1 MRLLAQADGGTA
13 LSDAGFTDNL
23 VLDKY
28 LVPFGDWM
36 EQAFDWIA
44 SELTWLLS
52 AIKWPF
58 STLNELLV
66 RDIMENVSWFWI
78 AVAFFVI
85 GSLARNIKVGVFAG
99 IGIGACGFLGDGFW
113 QATIETIGFVSVAVF
128 LCVLIGV
135 PVGVACGRVDAVWSG
150 VRPVLDAM
158 QVVHAFAYILPFI
171 ALFGL
176 GNVGA
181 TIVTMFFALPPVVR
195 LTNLGIRQV
204 PADVVEASRAYG
216 APEWRVL
223 VDVQLPLSR
232 AAIMTGINQ
241 TLLLAMSMLVIAAIM
256 GATGLGSELFQ
267 AISRQEVFLGAQAG
281 LAFYLV
287 AVVFDRISQPEGAE
301 GGLLRRIRRAWA
313 HRRDPE
319 VLVPGGDGTPVT
331 EDEAAQVQGEITPL
345 TAAERRSMMVAG
357 AGGII
362 AIVSLFLTWNS
373 GAGFLSAYGRTLD
386 EHRPGE
392 SFNGLSA
399 SGGSWFGFVL
409 LALGLV
415 VVAAAV
421 TTMLTP
427 GRGPR
432 WFTADGA
439 TIASL
444 AMLVMMAVYTLA
456 APSDLAGGYSA
467 GIGPWLALIGGLVAS
482 AGSVV
487 WIRLA
492 PHAPDR
498 PLSAGIGWGRVAA
511 AGFVVIVFA
520 IGAISVWSF
529 DERTRLIISPETQAQ
544 FDDMAARAE
553 ANPEQSGVIQSEMS
567 AILAQAQPDSRI
579 ITDGVN
585 REGPGLGIWVVLA
598 GLAGVATA
606 LPAAGVFGRHEHWQW
621 QWSAITA
628 GIGAGAACVGFGWIF
643 THVRSAEETAEGTY
657 VSGVGSFL
665 AVAGGL
671 TLVAT
676 AAGVLKE
683 FRRAKVY
690 ADDVA
695 EAVSAGSHGQ
705 GDRQQEREVLA

>member
-1 MRLLAQADGGTA
+1 MSLLAQADGGSA
-13 LSDAGFTDNL
+13 LDDTRFTDNL
-23 VLDKY
+23 VLDKF
-28 LVPFGDWM
+28 LVPFGEWM
-36 EQAFDWIA
+36 DQAFDWIA
-44 SELTWLLS
+44 SELRWLLS

-66 RDIMENVSWFWI
+66 RDIMENVPWFWI

-128 LCVLIGV
+128 LCVIIGV
-135 PVGVACGRVDAVWSG
+135 PVGVACGRFDAVWSG

-267 AISRQEVFLGAQAG
+267 AISRQEVALGANSG

-319 VLVPGGDGTPVT
+319 VLVPDSGRAAAV
-331 EDEAAQVQGEITPL
+331 EDEAPQVQGEITPL

-357 AGGII
+357 AGGVV
-362 AIVSLFLTWNS
+362 AILSVFLTWNS

-386 EHRPGE
+386 EYRPGE

-409 LALGLV
+409 LGLGLI
-415 VVAAAV
+415 VVAAAA
-421 TTMLTP
+421 TTLLAP

-444 AMLVMMAVYTLA
+444 AILVMMAAYLLA
-456 APSDLAGGYSA
+456 APSDLTTGYSG

-482 AGSVV
+482 AGSVA

-498 PLSAGIGWGRVAA
+498 PLSARIGWGRVAA
-511 AGFVVIVFA
+511 AWFVVAVFA
-520 IGAISVWSF
+520 VGAFSVWSF
-529 DERTRLIISPETQAQ
+529 DERTRLIISPDTQAQ
-544 FDDMAARAE
+544 LDEMAARAD
-553 ANPEQSGVIQSEMS
+553 ANPEQSGVIQSQMS
-567 AILAQAQPDSRI
+567 AILTAVEPDSRI

-585 REGPGLGIWVVLA
+585 RDGPGLGIWVFIA
-598 GLAGVATA
+598 GLAGVVTV
-606 LPAAGVFGRHEHWQW
+606 LPAAGVLGRDEHRQW
-621 QWSAITA
+621 RWSAITA
-628 GIGAGAACVGFGWIF
+628 GIGVGAACVGFGWIF
-643 THVRSAEETAEGTY
+643 THIRSAETTAEGTY
-657 VSGVGSFL
+657 LSGVGSFL
-665 AVAGGL
+665 AIAGGL
-671 TLVAT
+671 TLAST

-690 ADDVA
+690 ADDGA
-695 EAVSAGSHGQ
+695 EEVSAGSDGQ
-705 GDRQQEREVLA
+705 GDRQQEHEVLT

>member
-1 MRLLAQADGGTA
+1 MSLLAQADGSTA
-13 LSDAGFTDNL
+13 LSDTGFTDNL

-36 EQAFDWIA
+36 DQAFDWVA
-44 SELTWLLS
+44 AELGWLLS

-58 STLNELLV
+58 STLNEFLV

-85 GSLARNIKVGVFAG
+85 GLLARNIRVGVFAG
-99 IGIGACGFLGDGFW
+99 LGIGACGFLGDGFW

-128 LCVLIGV
+128 LCVIIGV
-135 PVGVACGRVDAVWSG
+135 PIGVACGRFDAVWSG

-158 QVVHAFAYILPFI
+158 QVIHAFAYLIPFI
-171 ALFGL
+171 FLFGL

-267 AISRQEVFLGAQAG
+267 AVSRQEVFLGAQAG

-287 AVVFDRISQPEGAE
+287 AVVFDRISQPEGTE

-319 VLVPGGDGTPVT
+319 MLVPDSARA
-331 EDEAAQVQGEITPL
+331 EASDDESTQVQGEIAPL
-345 TAAERRSMMVAG
+345 TAAERRPMMVAG
-357 AGGII
+357 AGGIV
-362 AIVSLFLTWNS
+362 AFVSLFLTWNS

-386 EHRPGE
+386 EYRPGE

-409 LALGLV
+409 LALALV
-415 VVAAAV
+415 VVAAAI
-421 TTMLTP
+421 TTMATP

-444 AMLVMMAVYTLA
+444 AMLVMMAVYLLA
-456 APSDLAGGYSA
+456 APSDLAEGYSR
-467 GIGPWLALIGGLVAS
+467 GIGPWLALVGALVAS
-482 AGSVV
+482 AGSVA

-498 PLSAGIGWGRVAA
+498 PLRARIGWGRVAA
-511 AGFVVIVFA
+511 AGFVVIVFGV
-520 IGAISVWSF
+520 GAFSVWSF
-529 DERTRLIISPETQAQ
+529 DERTRLIISTDTQAQ
-544 FDDMAARAE
+544 LDDMAARAE
-553 ANPEQSGVIQSEMS
+553 ANPEQSGVIQSQMS
-567 AILAQAQPDSRI
+567 AILAAAEPNPRI

-585 REGPGLGIWVVLA
+585 RDGPGLGIWVFVA
-598 GLAGVATA
+598 GLAGAAAA
-606 LPAAGVFGRHEHWQW
+606 LPAAGLFGRHEHRQW
-621 QWSAITA
+621 RWSAITA
-628 GIGAGAACVGFGWIF
+628 GIGVGAACVGFGWIF
-643 THVRSAEETAEGTY
+643 THVRSGETTAEGTY
-657 VSGVGSFL
+657 LSGVGSFL
-665 AVAGGL
+665 ALAGGL
-671 TLVAT
+671 TLAAT

-690 ADDVA
+690 ADDV
-695 EAVSAGSHGQ
+695 ESGTSTGSHGQ
-705 GDRQQEREVLA
+705 HDRRQEHEVLT

>member
-1 MRLLAQADGGTA
+1 MSLLAQAENGTA
-13 LSDAGFTDNL
+13 LSDTGFADNL

-44 SELTWLLS
+44 SELRWLLS

-232 AAIMTGINQ
+232 AAIMTGVNQ

-319 VLVPGGDGTPVT
+319 VLVPGSDETPAT

-467 GIGPWLALIGGLVAS
+467 GIGPWLALIGALVAS
-482 AGSVV
+482 AGSVT
-487 WIRLA
+487 WIRVA
-492 PHAPDR
+492 PHSPDR
-498 PLSAGIGWGRVAA
+498 PLGARIGWGRVAA
-511 AGFVVIVFA
+511 AGFVVIVFG
-520 IGAISVWSF
+520 IGAISAWSF
-529 DERTRLIISPETQAQ
+529 DERTRLIISPEAQAQ
-544 FDDMAARAE
+544 LDDMAARAE

-567 AILAQAQPDSRI
+567 AILTQVEPDSRI

-585 REGPGLGIWVVLA
+585 REGPGLGIWVFLA
-598 GLAGVATA
+598 GLVAVAAA
-606 LPAAGVFGRHEHWQW
+606 LPAAGVFGRHEHRQW

>member
-1 MRLLAQADGGTA
+1 MSLLAQAGGSTA
-13 LSDAGFTDNL
+13 LDDTRFTDNL
-23 VLDKY
+23 VLDKF
-28 LVPFGDWM
+28 LVPFGEWM
-36 EQAFDWIA
+36 DQAFDWTA
-44 SELTWLLS
+44 SELRWLLS

-66 RDIMENVSWFWI
+66 RDIMENVPWFWI

-99 IGIGACGFLGDGFW
+99 LGIGACGFLGDGFW

-128 LCVLIGV
+128 LCVIIGV
-135 PVGVACGRVDAVWSG
+135 PVGVACGRFDAVWSG

-267 AISRQEVFLGAQAG
+267 AISRQEVALGANSG

-319 VLVPGGDGTPVT
+319 VLVPDSGRAAAV
-331 EDEAAQVQGEITPL
+331 EDEAPQVQGEITPL

-357 AGGII
+357 AGGIV
-362 AIVSLFLTWNS
+362 AILSVFLTWNS

-386 EHRPGE
+386 EYRPGE

-409 LALGLV
+409 LGLGRV
-415 VVAAAV
+415 VVAAAA
-421 TTMLTP
+421 TTLLMP

-444 AMLVMMAVYTLA
+444 AILVMMASYLLA
-456 APSDLAGGYSA
+456 APSDLTTGYSG

-482 AGSVV
+482 AGSVA

-498 PLSAGIGWGRVAA
+498 PLSARIGWGRVVAA
-511 AGFVVIVFA
+511 WFVVAVFA
-520 IGAISVWSF
+520 VGAFSVWSF
-529 DERTRLIISPETQAQ
+529 DERTRLIISPDTQAQ
-544 FDDMAARAE
+544 LDDMAARAE
-553 ANPEQSGVIQSEMS
+553 ANPEQSGVIQSQMS
-567 AILAQAQPDSRI
+567 AILTAVEPDSRI

-585 REGPGLGIWVVLA
+585 RDGPGLGIWVFIA
-598 GLAGVATA
+598 GLAGVVTV
-606 LPAAGVFGRHEHWQW
+606 LPAAGVFGRDEHRQW
-621 QWSAITA
+621 RWSAITA
-628 GIGAGAACVGFGWIF
+628 GIGVGAACVGLGWIF
-643 THVRSAEETAEGTY
+643 THIRSAETTAEGTY
-657 VSGVGSFL
+657 LSGVGSFL

-671 TLVAT
+671 TLAST

-690 ADDVA
+690 ADDGA
-695 EAVSAGSHGQ
+695 EEMSAGSHGQ
-705 GDRQQEREVLA
+705 GDRQQEHEVLT

>member
-1 MRLLAQADGGTA
+1 VSVLAQADGGSA
-13 LSDAGFTDNL
+13 LDDTGFTDNL
-23 VLDKY
+23 VLDKF
-28 LVPFGDWM
+28 LVPFGEWM
-36 EQAFDWIA
+36 DQAFDWTA
-44 SELTWLLS
+44 SELRWLLS

-66 RDIMENVSWFWI
+66 RDIMENVPWFWI

-128 LCVLIGV
+128 LCVIIGV
-135 PVGVACGRVDAVWSG
+135 PVGVACGRIDAVWSG

-267 AISRQEVFLGAQAG
+267 AISRQEVALGANSG

-319 VLVPGGDGTPVT
+319 VLVPDSGRAAAV
-331 EDEAAQVQGEITPL
+331 EDEAPQVQGEITPL

-357 AGGII
+357 AGGVV
-362 AIVSLFLTWNS
+362 AVLSVFLTWNS
-373 GAGFLSAYGRTLD
+373 GAGFLSAYGRTVD
-386 EHRPGE
+386 EYRPGE

-409 LALGLV
+409 LGLGLV
-415 VVAAAV
+415 VVAAAA
-421 TTMLTP
+421 TTLLVP

-444 AMLVMMAVYTLA
+444 AMLVMMAAYLLA
-456 APSDLAGGYSA
+456 APSDLATGYSG
-467 GIGPWLALIGGLVAS
+467 GIGPWLALVGGLVAS
-482 AGSVV
+482 AGSVA

-498 PLSAGIGWGRVAA
+498 PLSARIGWGRVAGA
-511 AGFVVIVFA
+511 WFVVVVLA
-520 IGAISVWSF
+520 VGAFSVWSF
-529 DERTRLIISPETQAQ
+529 DERTRLIISPDTQAQ
-544 FDDMAARAE
+544 LDDMAARAE

-567 AILAQAQPDSRI
+567 AILAAVEPDSRI

-585 REGPGLGIWVVLA
+585 RDGPGLGIWVFIA
-598 GLAGVATA
+598 GLAGVVTV
-606 LPAAGVFGRHEHWQW
+606 LPAAGVFGRDEHRQW
-621 QWSAITA
+621 RWSAITA
-628 GIGAGAACVGFGWIF
+628 GIGAGAACVGLGWIF
-643 THVRSAEETAEGTY
+643 THIRSAETTAEGTY
-657 VSGVGSFL
+657 LSGVGSFL
-665 AVAGGL
+665 AIAGGL
-671 TLVAT
+671 TLAST

-695 EAVSAGSHGQ
+695 EKVSAEGHGQ
-705 GDRQQEREVLA
+705 GDQQQEHEVLT

>member
-1 MRLLAQADGGTA
+1 MSLLAQADGGSA
-13 LSDAGFTDNL
+13 LSDTGFTDNL

-36 EQAFDWIA
+36 EQAFDWVA
-44 SELTWLLS
+44 AELGWLLS

-58 STLNELLV
+58 STLNEFLV

-78 AVAFFVI
+78 AVAFFVV
-85 GSLARNIKVGVFAG
+85 GSLARNVKVGAFAG
-99 IGIGACGFLGDGFW
+99 IGIGSCGFLGDGFW

-128 LCVLIGV
+128 LCVIIGV
-135 PVGVACGRVDAVWSG
+135 PVGVACGRFDAVWSG

-158 QVVHAFAYILPFI
+158 QVVHAFAYLLPFI
-171 ALFGL
+171 VLFGL

-232 AAIMTGINQ
+232 AAIMTGVNQ

-287 AVVFDRISQPEGAE
+287 AVVFDRISQPEGTE

-319 VLVPGGDGTPVT
+319 VLVPDNTRAAAT
-331 EDEAAQVQGEITPL
+331 DAEAPQVQGEISPL
-345 TAAERRSMMVAG
+345 TAGERRSMMVAG
-357 AGGII
+357 AGGLV
-362 AIVSLFLTWNS
+362 AIVSVFLTWSS
-373 GAGFLSAYGRTLD
+373 GAGFMSAYGRSLD

-399 SGGSWFGFVL
+399 SGGSWFGFVV

-444 AMLVMMAVYTLA
+444 ALLVMMAAYLLA
-456 APSDLAGGYSA
+456 APSDLVTGYST
-467 GIGPWLALIGGLVAS
+467 GFGPRLALIGGIVAS
-482 AGSVV
+482 AGSVA
-487 WIRLA
+487 WTRLA

-498 PLSAGIGWGRVAA
+498 PLSARIGWGRVAA
-511 AGFVVIVFA
+511 AGFVVIVFG
-520 IGAISVWSF
+520 IGAFSAWSF
-529 DERTRLIISPETQAQ
+529 DERTRLVISPETQAQ
-544 FDDMAARAE
+544 LDDMAARAE

-567 AILAQAQPDSRI
+567 AILTAAEPDPRI
-579 ITDGVN
+579 ITDGVSSD
-585 REGPGLGIWVVLA
+585 GPGLGIWVFIA
-598 GLAGVATA
+598 GLAGVATV
-606 LPAAGVFGRHEHWQW
+606 LPAAGVFGRDEHRQW
-621 QWSAITA
+621 RWSAITA

-657 VSGVGSFL
+657 LSGVGSFL
-665 AVAGGL
+665 ALAGGL
-671 TLVAT
+671 TLAAT

-690 ADDVA
+690 ADDV
-695 EAVSAGSHGQ
+695 ESGTSAGSHGQ
-705 GDRQQEREVLA
+705 GDRQQEREVVT